1 MSQKAVFHGHD
12 APNPM
17 SQKEATER
25 LEKLNL
31 YSLQEIARADG
42 LPVHDQRGYQIQ
54 TILLHWYPPNQNVP
68 EGENVS
74 FRELIEREE
83 QIPIGER
90 RVWRKKTWGK
100 EMGF

>member
-12 APNPM
+12 VPAPM
-17 SQKEATER
+17 SKKEATER

-31 YSLQEIARADG
+31 YSLQQIALADG
-42 LPVHDQRGYQIQ
+42 VPTHDQRGYQIQ
-54 TILLHWYPPNQNVP
+54 AILLHWYPPDQELP
-68 EGENVS
+68 EGDGLS
-74 FRELIEREE
+74 FRELIEMEE
-83 QIPIGER
+83 QIPKGER